1 MNILTLEHMK
11 TISRIKQYLFISFLG
26 IMTFGCIDN
35 DPEIEELP
43 SAAVAFTYEVIDDVY
58 QLDYYVGATIQ
69 FKSLSAL
76 KGECVWDFGD
86 GSEPVTG
93 EVVTHK
99 FATDGTYQVKLTV
112 AGLKFNRQPILIK
125 DIVPIMSIDSIDG
138 GICEVLST
146 PVSISVEL
154 PNPENLTEEYL
165 WVFPQGTTDE
175 NGNPVITSTSRDPG
189 KVKFSHVGSQTVR
202 LQVKLAGRQLEEGRV
217 NVQVAY
223 NQDMPTLY
231 YAVKGGNIMAL
242 KLVSNKPV
250 GMNIYPFDMGIS
262 SGKHPLNIVYSE
274 PSLYILDCGQQF
286 TYVDDAAGIL
296 GDGRITVMSKDGS
309 KVETMLSNV
318 GGAAFN
324 DPFYGYIE
332 GSNLYF
338 SNRNTGISKIGLNE
352 RNKVFSTTE
361 FPWYVQNATL
371 GYYNNGWSYGSMNA
385 CFTKINGTWYW
396 CKTYNGTGIFRF
408 TDGDIL
414 PAAITGGHPAPSA
427 GVALSGMNPKSLVW
441 DSKNQFIY
449 FTVYDTG
456 YEGLYRCTL
465 TQFNDIGGTKSNLTQ
480 YKLTTTN
487 NKSVTPITETG
498 KGEGSTGEF
507 IGISQ
512 LAIDEATGDVYFGLR
527 SANPSEVKSGLMR
540 YNKATNKIEH
550 VIEGVEIYGVAVNN
564 TKSKLF

>member
-1 MNILTLEHMK
+1 MK
-11 TISRIKQYLFISFLG
+11 TISRIKQYFLISLLG
-26 IMTFGCIDN
+26 MMAFGCIDN

-43 SAAVAFTYEVIDDVY
+43 SAAVAFTYEVVDDVY
-58 QLDYYVGATIQ
+58 QLDYYVGASIQ
-69 FKSLSAL
+69 FTSISAL
-76 KGECVWDFGD
+76 EGECVWDFGD
-86 GSEPVTG
+86 GSDPVTG
-93 EVVTHK
+93 KTVTHK
-99 FATDGTYQVKLTV
+99 YATDGTFQVKLTV
-112 AGLKFNRQPILIK
+112 SGLKFNRQPILIK
-125 DIVPIMSIDSIDG
+125 DIVPIMSIDSIAG
-138 GICEVLST
+138 GVCEVLST

-165 WVFPQGTTDE
+165 WIFPQGTTDE
-175 NGNPVITSTSRDPG
+175 NGNTISTSTLHDPG

-223 NQDMPTLY
+223 NQEVPTLY

-242 KLVSNKPV
+242 KLVSNKPA
-250 GMNIYPFDMGIS
+250 GMNIYPFDMGVS
-262 SGKHPLNIVYSE
+262 SGKRPLNILFNDA
-274 PSLYILDCGQQF
+274 SLYVLDCGQQF

-332 GSNLYF
+332 GSILYF
-338 SNRNTGISKIGLNE
+338 ANRNTGISRIGLNE
-352 RNKVFSTTE
+352 RNKVYSTAE
-361 FPWYVQNATL
+361 YPWFVQNATL
-371 GYYNNGWSYGSMNA
+371 GYYSNGYTFGSMNA
-385 CFTKINGTWYW
+385 CFTKINGTWHW

-414 PAAITGGHPAPSA
+414 PAPITGGKPAPAA
-427 GVALSGMNPKSLVW
+427 GIALSGMNPKSLVW
-441 DSKNQFIY
+441 DSKNQLIY

-465 TQFNDIGGTKSNLTQ
+465 AQFNEIGGTRSNLTP
-480 YKLTTTN
+480 YKMTTTN
-487 NKSVTPITETG
+487 NKSVTPITEPG

-507 IGISQ
+507 IGICQ

-527 SANPSEVKSGLMR
+527 SAIPGEVKSGLMR

-564 TKSKLF
+564 NKSKLF

>member
-1 MNILTLEHMK
+1 
-11 TISRIKQYLFISFLG
+11 
-26 IMTFGCIDN
+26 
-35 DPEIEELP
+35 
-43 SAAVAFTYEVIDDVY
+43 
-58 QLDYYVGATIQ
+58 
-69 FKSLSAL
+69 
-76 KGECVWDFGD
+76 
-86 GSEPVTG
+86 
-93 EVVTHK
+93 
-99 FATDGTYQVKLTV
+99 
-112 AGLKFNRQPILIK
+112 
-125 DIVPIMSIDSIDG
+125 
-138 GICEVLST
+138 
-146 PVSISVEL
+146 
-154 PNPENLTEEYL
+154 
-165 WVFPQGTTDE
+165 
-175 NGNPVITSTSRDPG
+175 
-189 KVKFSHVGSQTVR
+189 
-202 LQVKLAGRQLEEGRV
+202 
-217 NVQVAY
+217 
-223 NQDMPTLY
+223 
-231 YAVKGGNIMAL
+231 MAL